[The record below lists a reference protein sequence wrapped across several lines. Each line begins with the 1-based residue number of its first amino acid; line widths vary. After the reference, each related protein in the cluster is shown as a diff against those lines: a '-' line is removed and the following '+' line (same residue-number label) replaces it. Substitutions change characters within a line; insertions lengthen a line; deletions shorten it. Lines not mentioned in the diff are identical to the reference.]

1 MATSTLKFYK
11 SEILVPGK
19 NAMYSA
25 SANNSQFETYLQT
38 CWRETTNNFQ
48 YIKHD
53 LFVSIKVAKPQ
64 SAIAEIDPAYPY
76 NYVSIKNSDDD
87 RTFYYFIAAA
97 NWKAQMTVELSLA
110 MDTVATYWD
119 QISFNDKTTLI
130 REHKDRF
137 VVPSSDIYVNS
148 VLTRKVDNVDEGVNT
163 TQIKDQTITI
173 LDTALPNSTVR
184 PRLQNLWYL
193 VYRSEFS
200 GTDVNQSPVNCYLCA
215 DEDLQVESSS
225 GDVTWNTDDLDD
237 NKIYYAIVRD
247 NPNATIAVENG
258 SSVIRTYQLGGAHSS
273 STTYKV
279 FKLYWDSVSDYW
291 VARALYYNNGG
302 SQTYSGYEGLNDIQY
317 VGFTGGAN
325 IVWVATAN
333 QEIIDA
339 TDYSWIDRYYAT
351 SAYAT
356 KTETGNTTDGY
367 ILSIDNSFDRT
378 DTRILKIIELP
389 YCPSDLISY
398 NDVTDLWTYDSNVW
412 TFVDAKLKLKSLGAS
427 FERFLGRFE
436 IPNMNYTITDLNQLR
451 PAATRNDDLE
461 SKMYH
466 SAIGPIKLVY
476 DSFAI
481 DYARERYT
489 HSSILPAAEYAIDF
503 KQTNTIN
510 SKLGFKVRTTS
521 GSYKEEQDFDNLLLA
536 TRNNESMIYN
546 SEYLNYIRNGYN
558 YDKKANSIQVAQS
571 ILNSVIGMGTSI
583 ARMGLQ
589 EDVTSRV
596 AAAKG
601 KANATNTITVGNR
614 TIYNWG
620 GRVVPS
626 VPAGSSLAATA
637 VTGSSVA
644 ASLGIGALS
653 SGLSS
658 VVNMAATIAQN
669 QNSMEGKLAQLK
681 AQSISTAGSDDLDLM
696 KWYSGNTLKE
706 ITYKPVE
713 PVKEALLDM
722 FYYGGYSCNN
732 IKGLPDMYS
741 RTNWNF
747 IQCEPV
753 LQPVNETNI
762 YQKYLDDIKERFA
775 IGLTVF
781 HNATDFNQV
790 SNNTEISIANKIAQ

>member
-11 SEILVPGK
+11 SEILIPGK

-25 SANNSQFETYLQT
+25 SANNSQFESYLQT
-38 CWRETTNNFQ
+38 CWKETTNNFQ

-148 VLTRKVDNVDEGVNT
+148 VLTRKVDDVDEGVNT
-163 TQIKDQTITI
+163 TQVKDQTITI

-193 VYRSEFS
+193 VYRSEFE
-200 GTDVNQSPVNCYLCA
+200 GLDQNQNPVNCYLCA
-215 DEDLQVESSS
+215 DENLTVEDNPYVHWDTSDL
-225 GDVTWNTDDLDD
+225 DTTKCYFILNTDNPENATLTAYDHMHSTSKSHYIEQEEGATDTYYRIF
-237 NKIYYAIVRD
+237 KIYYASNRWRVDFMRY
-247 NPNATIAVENG
+247 NQNNAYSATDAIDADELVFSGGLKYVMEVPLSEIG
-258 SSVIRTYQLGGAHSS
+258 TPSSVIN
-273 STTYKV
+273 
-279 FKLYWDSVSDYW
+279 
-291 VARALYYNNGG
+291 YY
-302 SQTYSGYEGLNDIQY
+302 
-317 VGFTGGAN
+317 
-325 IVWVATAN
+325 
-333 QEIIDA
+333 
-339 TDYSWIDRYYAT
+339 
-351 SAYAT
+351 
-356 KTETGNTTDGY
+356 Y
-367 ILSIDNSFDRT
+367 ILSKAYQYGIRILTGNNNEGQILSIKSFDKT
-378 DTRILKIIELP
+378 DSRILKIIELP
-389 YCPSDLISY
+389 YCLEDSISY
-398 NDVTDLWTYDSNVW
+398 NQTTGYWTYDNNVW
-412 TFVDAKLKLKSLGAS
+412 TLAGGHLKLNDLDAS

-461 SKMYH
+461 SKIYH
-466 SAIGPIKLVY
+466 SAISPVKFVY

-481 DYARERYT
+481 DYAREKYT
-489 HSSILPAAEYAIDF
+489 HTNVLPDVECAIDF

-510 SKLGFKVRTTS
+510 SKLGFKIRTTT
-521 GSYKEEQDFDNLLLA
+521 GRYKENQDFDNLLLA

-546 SEYLNYIRNGYN
+546 SEYLNYVRNGYN
-558 YDKKANSIQVAQS
+558 YDKKISDLQIGQS
-571 ILNSVIGMGTSI
+571 IVNGIINAAGAGVRFGTSI
-583 ARMGLQ
+583 TPRFPEWNSKKAVKSGDILQ
-589 EDVTSRV
+589 YYDDLSSKQAEWEKKYGSR
-596 AAAKG
+596 AMQQSA
-601 KANATNTITVGNR
+601 
-614 TIYNWG
+614 
-620 GRVVPS
+620 
-626 VPAGSSLAATA
+626 
-637 VTGSSVA
+637 SSVA
-644 ASLGIGALS
+644 TSLGIGALS
-653 SGLSS
+653 SALQS
-658 VVNMAATIAQN
+658 ATNVYFTIERN
-669 QNSMEGKLAQLK
+669 KYTLEGKLAQLK

-696 KWYSGNTLKE
+696 KWYSDNTLKE

-722 FYYGGYSCNN
+722 FYYAGYSCNN

>member
-11 SEILVPGK
+11 SEILIPGK

-38 CWRETTNNFQ
+38 CWRETVNNFQ

-137 VVPSSDIYVNS
+137 VVPNQAITDNTILV
-148 VLTRKVDNVDEGVNT
+148 RKVDATDEGVSGAE
-163 TQIKDQTITI
+163 QIKDQVITI
-173 LDTALPNSTVR
+173 KDTELPNSSTR
-184 PRLQNLWYL
+184 IGLENLWYL
-193 VYRSEFS
+193 IYRSEFA
-200 GTDVNQSPVNCYLCA
+200 GTDKDQNPVECYLCA
-215 DEDLQVESSS
+215 DEDLICDDHGEDISWKTSSLDPRNFYFAVLRDNNNGEFIIADVNSNIKSYTLGQSHSSNQNIDQVIKLYYDTDDNYWVCRVLSYYQ
-225 GDVTWNTDDLDD
+225 GVLATQDVTN
-237 NKIYYAIVRD
+237 NVV
-247 NPNATIAVENG
+247 TIAFNNDNFLWV
-258 SSVIRTYQLGGAHSS
+258 SSYTQDL
-273 STTYKV
+273 YKV
-279 FKLYWDSVSDYW
+279 SN
-291 VARALYYNNGG
+291 YN
-302 SQTYSGYEGLNDIQY
+302 TILNDYAVSSYASKIRLDIQ
-317 VGFTGGAN
+317 FIA
-325 IVWVATAN
+325 
-333 QEIIDA
+333 
-339 TDYSWIDRYYAT
+339 
-351 SAYAT
+351 
-356 KTETGNTTDGY
+356 
-367 ILSIDNSFDRT
+367 SIKSFDRT
-378 DTRILKIIELP
+378 DSRLLKIIELP
-389 YCPSDLISY
+389 YCPTGMTYLNGLWDFPSDQWIL
-398 NDVTDLWTYDSNVW
+398 
-412 TFVDAKLKLKSLGAS
+412 AGGALKLKDLNIE
-427 FERFLGRFE
+427 FERTLGTYN
-436 IPNMNYTITDLNQLR
+436 IPNMAIRIEDVNEIKPNY
-451 PAATRNDDLE
+451 TRNDILE
-461 SKMYH
+461 SKIYH
-466 SAIGPIKLVY
+466 SSISPLKFVY
-476 DSFAI
+476 DSFVI
-481 DYARERYT
+481 EYARERYT
-489 HSSILPAAEYAIDF
+489 SFTSNSATNNIYF

-510 SKLGFKVRTTS
+510 SKLGFKVTTTT
-521 GSYKEEQDFDNLLLA
+521 GFYNENQDFETYLLA

-558 YDKKANSIQVAQS
+558 YDKKANSLQAVQS
-571 ILNSVIGMGTSI
+571 IINSVIGIDTSI
-583 ARMGLQ
+583 ARMRLQ
-589 EDVTSRV
+589 GDITSKIPQGKSTSNQEEIRFPSRYIINWARDVTNLSVRSIAFPV
-596 AAAKG
+596 NAA
-601 KANATNTITVGNR
+601 
-614 TIYNWG
+614 
-620 GRVVPS
+620 S
-626 VPAGSSLAATA
+626 VTKSS
-637 VTGSSVA
+637 SSVA
-644 ASLGIGALS
+644 ASLGIGALN

-658 VVNMAATIAQN
+658 VVSTAFTIAQN

-696 KWYSGNTLKE
+696 KWYSDNTLKE

-722 FYYGGYSCNN
+722 FYYAGYSCNN

>member
-11 SEILVPGK
+11 SEILIPGK

-25 SANNSQFETYLQT
+25 SANNSQFESYLQT
-38 CWRETTNNFQ
+38 CWKETTNNFQ

-53 LFVSIKVAKPQ
+53 LFISIKVAKPQ

-148 VLTRKVDNVDEGVNT
+148 VLTRKVDDVDEGVNT

-193 VYRSEFS
+193 VYRSEFE
-200 GTDVNQSPVNCYLCA
+200 GLDQNQNPVNCYLCA
-215 DEDLQVESSS
+215 DEDLPVGDNPYVSWDTS
-225 GDVTWNTDDLDD
+225 GLDTTKCYFILNTDNPENATLTAYDHVNSTSKTHYIEQEEGATDTYYRIF
-237 NKIYYAIVRD
+237 KIYYVSNRWRVDFMRYNQNNAYAAADAIDADELVFSGGLKYVMSVSLSEID
-247 NPNATIAVENG
+247 TP
-258 SSVIRTYQLGGAHSS
+258 SSV
-273 STTYKV
+273 V
-279 FKLYWDSVSDYW
+279 N
-291 VARALYYNNGG
+291 YY
-302 SQTYSGYEGLNDIQY
+302 
-317 VGFTGGAN
+317 
-325 IVWVATAN
+325 
-333 QEIIDA
+333 
-339 TDYSWIDRYYAT
+339 
-351 SAYAT
+351 
-356 KTETGNTTDGY
+356 Y
-367 ILSIDNSFDRT
+367 ILSKAYQYGTKIATGNNNEGQILSIKSFDKT
-378 DTRILKIIELP
+378 DSRILKIIELP
-389 YCPSDLISY
+389 YCLEDSISY
-398 NDVTDLWTYDSNVW
+398 NQTGDYWTYDSNVW
-412 TFVDAKLKLKSLGAS
+412 TLSGGHLKLNDLDAS
-427 FERFLGRFE
+427 FERFLGNFE

-461 SKMYH
+461 SKIYH
-466 SAIGPIKLVY
+466 SAISPVKFVY

-481 DYARERYT
+481 DYAREKYT
-489 HSSILPAAEYAIDF
+489 HTNVMPEAECAIDF

-510 SKLGFKVRTTS
+510 SKLGFKFRTTT
-521 GSYKEEQDFDNLLLA
+521 GRYKEDQDFDNLLLA

-546 SEYLNYIRNGYN
+546 SEYLNYVRNGYN
-558 YDKKANSIQVAQS
+558 YDKKANDLQAAQS
-571 ILNSVIGMGTSI
+571 IINSVIGMGTSI

-589 EDVTSRV
+589 GDVTSKISREKSTSNQREIRT
-596 AAAKG
+596 AG
-601 KANATNTITVGNR
+601 GNIIR
-614 TIYNWG
+614 WG
-620 GRVVPS
+620 GRVVTS
-626 VPAGSSLAATA
+626 LPAGSVAFPDKATS

-658 VVNMAATIAQN
+658 IVNTGFTIAQN

-696 KWYSGNTLKE
+696 KWYSDNTLKE

-722 FYYGGYSCNN
+722 FYYAGYSCNN

>member
-11 SEILVPGK
+11 SEILIPGK

-38 CWRETTNNFQ
+38 CWKETTNNFQ

-53 LFVSIKVAKPQ
+53 LFISIKVAKPQ
-64 SAIAEIDPAYPY
+64 SAIAEINPAYPY

-148 VLTRKVDNVDEGVNT
+148 VLTRKVDDVDEGVNT

-193 VYRSEFS
+193 VYRSEFE
-200 GTDVNQSPVNCYLCA
+200 GLDKNQNPVNCYLCA
-215 DEDLQVESSS
+215 DENLTVE
-225 GDVTWNTDDLDD
+225 DNPYVHWNTEDLDTTKCYFILNTD
-237 NKIYYAIVRD
+237 NPENATLTAYNHVQSTSKSHYIEQEEGATDTYYRIFKIYYVSNRWRADFMRYNQND
-247 NPNATIAVENG
+247 AYAATDA
-258 SSVIRTYQLGGAHSS
+258 
-273 STTYKV
+273 
-279 FKLYWDSVSDYW
+279 
-291 VARALYYNNGG
+291 
-302 SQTYSGYEGLNDIQY
+302 
-317 VGFTGGAN
+317 
-325 IVWVATAN
+325 
-333 QEIIDA
+333 IDA
-339 TDYSWIDRYYAT
+339 DELVFSGGLKYVMEVPLSEIGTPSAVTNYY
-351 SAYAT
+351 
-356 KTETGNTTDGY
+356 Y
-367 ILSIDNSFDRT
+367 ILSKAYQYGIRILTGNNNEGQILSIKSFDKT
-378 DTRILKIIELP
+378 DSRILKIIELP
-389 YCPSDLISY
+389 YCLEDSISY
-398 NDVTDLWTYDSNVW
+398 NQTTGYWTYDSNVW
-412 TFVDAKLKLKSLGAS
+412 TLSGGHLKLNDLDAS

-461 SKMYH
+461 SKIYH
-466 SAIGPIKLVY
+466 SAISPVKFVY

-481 DYARERYT
+481 DYAREKYT
-489 HSSILPAAEYAIDF
+489 HTNVMPEAEYAIDF

-510 SKLGFKVRTTS
+510 SKLGFKVRTTT
-521 GSYKEEQDFDNLLLA
+521 GRYKEDQDFDNLLLA

-546 SEYLNYIRNGYN
+546 SEYLNYVRTGYN
-558 YDKKANSIQVAQS
+558 YDKKVNDLQATQS
-571 ILNSVIGMGTSI
+571 IINSVLGVGFGTLRTFGVKQDVVSGKSATYNYI
-583 ARMGLQ
+583 QTLSEGQRNRELNNPANWTKMNQ
-589 EDVTSRV
+589 EFAETQKV
-596 AAAKG
+596 K
-601 KANATNTITVGNR
+601 
-614 TIYNWG
+614 
-620 GRVVPS
+620 
-626 VPAGSSLAATA
+626 
-637 VTGSSVA
+637 SSVA
-644 ASLGIGALS
+644 SSLGIGALS
-653 SGLSS
+653 SGISS
-658 VVNMAATIAQN
+658 IVNTGFTIAQN
-669 QNSMEGKLAQLK
+669 HYTMEGKLAQLK

-696 KWYSGNTLKE
+696 KWYSDNTLKE

-722 FYYGGYSCNN
+722 FYYAGYSCNN

>member
-1 MATSTLKFYK
+1 MATSTLNFYK

-25 SANNSQFETYLQT
+25 SANNSQFESYLQT
-38 CWRETTNNFQ
+38 CWKETTNNFQ

-87 RTFYYFIAAA
+87 RTFYYFIAGA

-148 VLTRKVDNVDEGVNT
+148 VLTRKVDDVDEGVNT

-193 VYRSEFS
+193 VYRSEFE
-200 GTDVNQSPVNCYLCA
+200 GLDQNQNPVNCYLCA
-215 DEDLQVESSS
+215 DEDLTV
-225 GDVTWNTDDLDD
+225 GDNPYVSWDTSVLDTTKCYFVLDTDNPD
-237 NKIYYAIVRD
+237 NATLTAYNHVLSTSKSHYIEQEEGATDTYYRIFKIYYASNRWRVDFMRY
-247 NPNATIAVENG
+247 NQNNAYAAADAIEADELVFSGGLKYVMMVPLSEIDTP
-258 SSVIRTYQLGGAHSS
+258 SSVTN
-273 STTYKV
+273 
-279 FKLYWDSVSDYW
+279 
-291 VARALYYNNGG
+291 YY
-302 SQTYSGYEGLNDIQY
+302 
-317 VGFTGGAN
+317 
-325 IVWVATAN
+325 
-333 QEIIDA
+333 
-339 TDYSWIDRYYAT
+339 
-351 SAYAT
+351 
-356 KTETGNTTDGY
+356 Y
-367 ILSIDNSFDRT
+367 ILSKAYQYGTKIATGNNNEGQILSIKSFDKT
-378 DTRILKIIELP
+378 DSRILKIIELP
-389 YCPSDLISY
+389 YCLEDSISY
-398 NDVTDLWTYDSNVW
+398 NQTTGNWTYDSNVW
-412 TFVDAKLKLKSLGAS
+412 TLAGGHLKLNDLDAS
-427 FERFLGRFE
+427 FERFLGNFE

-461 SKMYH
+461 SKIYH
-466 SAIGPIKLVY
+466 SAISPVKFVY

-481 DYARERYT
+481 DYAREKYT
-489 HSSILPAAEYAIDF
+489 HTNVMPEAECAIDF

-510 SKLGFKVRTTS
+510 SKLGFKIRTTT
-521 GSYKEEQDFDNLLLA
+521 GRYKEDQDFDNLLLA

-558 YDKKANSIQVAQS
+558 YDKKANSLQATQS
-571 ILNSVIGMGTSI
+571 IINAVIGMGTSI
-583 ARMGLQ
+583 ARMGLRG
-589 EDVTSRV
+589 DITSKV
-596 AAAKG
+596 SEKQ
-601 KANATNTITVGNR
+601 TNNQKEIRSPSGNIIR
-614 TIYNWG
+614 WG

-626 VPAGSSLAATA
+626 LPAGSVAFPNKATS

-658 VVNMAATIAQN
+658 IVNTAFTIEQN
-669 QNSMEGKLAQLK
+669 KNSMEGKLAQLK

-696 KWYSGNTLKE
+696 KWYSDNTLKE

-722 FYYGGYSCNN
+722 FYYAGYSCNN

>member
-11 SEILVPGK
+11 SEILIPGK

-25 SANNSQFETYLQT
+25 SANNSQFESYLQT
-38 CWRETTNNFQ
+38 CWKETTNNFQ

-87 RTFYYFIAAA
+87 RTFYYFIAGA

-148 VLTRKVDNVDEGVNT
+148 VLTRKVDDVDEGVNT

-193 VYRSEFS
+193 VYRSEFE
-200 GTDVNQSPVNCYLCA
+200 GLNQNQNPVNCYLCA
-215 DEDLQVESSS
+215 DENLTVE
-225 GDVTWNTDDLDD
+225 DNPYVHWNTDDLDTTKCYFILNTD
-237 NKIYYAIVRD
+237 NPENATLTAYNHIQSTSKSHYIEQEEGATDTYYRIFKIYYASNRWRAD
-247 NPNATIAVENG
+247 FMRYNQNNAYA
-258 SSVIRTYQLGGAHSS
+258 
-273 STTYKV
+273 
-279 FKLYWDSVSDYW
+279 
-291 VARALYYNNGG
+291 
-302 SQTYSGYEGLNDIQY
+302 
-317 VGFTGGAN
+317 
-325 IVWVATAN
+325 ATDA
-333 QEIIDA
+333 IDA
-339 TDYSWIDRYYAT
+339 DELVFSGGLKYVMEVPLSEIGTPSSAVNYY
-351 SAYAT
+351 
-356 KTETGNTTDGY
+356 Y
-367 ILSIDNSFDRT
+367 ILSKAYQYGIRILTGNNNEGQILSIKSFDKT
-378 DTRILKIIELP
+378 DSRILKIIELP
-389 YCPSDLISY
+389 YCLEDSISY
-398 NDVTDLWTYDSNVW
+398 NQTTGYWTYDNNVW
-412 TFVDAKLKLKSLGAS
+412 TLAGGHLKLNDLDAS
-427 FERFLGRFE
+427 FERFLGNFE

-461 SKMYH
+461 SKIYH
-466 SAIGPIKLVY
+466 SAISPVKFVY

-481 DYARERYT
+481 DYAREKYT
-489 HSSILPAAEYAIDF
+489 HTNVMPEAECAIDF

-510 SKLGFKVRTTS
+510 SKLGFKIRTTT
-521 GSYKEEQDFDNLLLA
+521 GRYKENQDFDNLLLA

-546 SEYLNYIRNGYN
+546 SEYLNYVRNGYN
-558 YDKKANSIQVAQS
+558 YDKKISDLQIGQS
-571 ILNSVIGMGTSI
+571 IVNGIINAAGAGVRFGTSI
-583 ARMGLQ
+583 TPRFP
-589 EDVTSRV
+589 EWNSKK
-596 AAAKG
+596 AAKSG
-601 KANATNTITVGNR
+601 DLLQYHDDLVTR
-614 TIYNWG
+614 QENWEKKY
-620 GRVVPS
+620 
-626 VPAGSSLAATA
+626 GSRAMQQTA
-637 VTGSSVA
+637 SSVA
-644 ASLGIGALS
+644 TSLGIGALS
-653 SGLSS
+653 SALQSALN
-658 VVNMAATIAQN
+658 VYFTIEQN
-669 QNSMEGKLAQLK
+669 KYTMEGKLAQLK

-696 KWYSGNTLKE
+696 KWYSDNTLKE

-722 FYYGGYSCNN
+722 FYYAGYSCNN